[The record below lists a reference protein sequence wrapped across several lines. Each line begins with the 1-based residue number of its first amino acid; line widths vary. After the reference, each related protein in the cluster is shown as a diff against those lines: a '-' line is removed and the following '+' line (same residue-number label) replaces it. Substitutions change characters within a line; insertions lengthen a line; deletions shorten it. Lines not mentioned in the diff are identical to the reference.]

1 MAKIALIPEGTAEKS
16 EFINNLGLPVNYM
29 EDFSVLG
36 IVVDRY
42 QDSVAVLKKSGFI
55 IESLKPGA
63 IIGCADPSGIAT
75 DARSLKHPEYP
86 LQLSGYRRFVLPSL
100 IIVNCRQV
108 TACSGFFS
116 HHPAVH

>member
-1 MAKIALIPEGTAEKS
+1 MAKIALIPEGVAEKS

-42 QDSVAVLKKSGFI
+42 QDSVAVLKKSGFT

-63 IIGCADPSGIAT
+63 IISCEDPSGIGKILA
-75 DARSLKHPEYP
+75 L
-86 LQLSGYRRFVLPSL
+86 LSTQSIRCNYQDIADSFYQAL
-100 IIVNCRQV
+100 
-108 TACSGFFS
+108 
-116 HHPAVH
+116 

>member
-1 MAKIALIPEGTAEKS
+1 MAKIALIPEGAAEKS

-55 IESLKPGA
+55 IENLKPGA
-63 IIGCADPSGIAT
+63 IISCADPSGIAT
-75 DARSLKHPEYP
+75 MLAL
-86 LQLSGYRRFVLPSL
+86 LSTQRIRCNYQDIADSFY
-100 IIVNCRQV
+100 Q
-108 TACSGFFS
+108 A
-116 HHPAVH
+116 